1 MLIKYSFKIMII
13 LISLTFFLLFKNI
26 AKKLETDLSK
36 LQYRID
42 VIENQI
48 KKKED
53 FKIELQ
59 VNLKPLDK
67 DYNNKSI
74 LIENYL
80 NKKMTIVR
88 VNYDQKSD

>member
-1 MLIKYSFKIMII
+1 MII

-26 AKKLETDLSK
+26 AKKLETNLSK
-36 LQYRID
+36 LQYQID

-88 VNYDQKSD
+88 VNYDQKSN